1 MSKDSFLQKMKKKKS
16 NIQPIG
22 VWGPY
27 GLYGRV
33 KGDKVIIHKCDLDK
47 LVKDIKDSY
56 DPYDDD
62 YLCGQR
68 VGARYFAQDMLDM
81 IARGNKAIKEK
92 YGKS

>member
-1 MSKDSFLQKMKKKKS
+1 MNKKKKRN

-47 LVKDIKDSY
+47 LVKDIKGIYDSY
-56 DPYDDD
+56 EDEYQ
-62 YLCGQR
+62 CGQR
-68 VGARYFAQDMLDM
+68 VGARYFAQDILNM
-81 IARGNKAIKEK
+81 IDQGNKKIKEK
-92 YGKS
+92 YKKSL